1 MEQADVPGQRDGSIE
16 VFEVIEALIGRVGY
30 GWGVRELAEQLG
42 ASRSTVNRI
51 LARLVEERL
60 VSRDA
65 SGAYIVGPRLKVL
78 SRTLHEHHPLFSDG
92 ARILSQLSKKS
103 GATALLAIA
112 SHQPEECFVL
122 ISCEPDS
129 PVRYTLKAGTKLPTH
144 AGALGLAIL
153 SRRGT
158 QGLPEHLKK
167 FTDDSMDTRTRVEEA
182 LRAYSSIGA
191 VVSVGQHIPDAAGL
205 AVPISLNEHLIGS
218 ISLSRP
224 KNEFDEKTVAESA
237 EILHRAAAELETAL
251 NAQTSQ
257 TAASD
262 NQGRASSTLIE
273 RISRLL
279 TELCLRPLIALG
291 PGQLASVVGAGS
303 VASRRLAESAS
314 ESGLMSRLGPRA
326 WAAGP
331 TLLRWAAALGPHA
344 ALTELIGDDL
354 RELSEA
360 TGETVG
366 LALLDPESGTAHVAA
381 THTTAASGV
390 RYVLEPGSRIPLHAG
405 AAGKAILAYLPQQV
419 SDEITLEPFTER
431 TLTSP
436 DALKAELEQIRA
448 RGWATGEGERIPEA
462 YGTAAPFFIN
472 GKVGGSITITVPRY
486 RMENVISEDLA
497 AAVHNSAAKIT
508 RLLSTENPNRDT
520 KLGPHAPA
528 SAHIQRDYAPAG
540 QIT

>member
-1 MEQADVPGQRDGSIE
+1 MEQADVPAQRDGSIE
-16 VFEVIEALIGRVGY
+16 VFGVIEALIGRVGY

-51 LARLVEERL
+51 LAKLVEERL
-60 VSRDA
+60 VSRDV

-92 ARILSQLSKKS
+92 GRILSQLSKET

-122 ISCEPDS
+122 ISSEPDS
-129 PVRYTLKAGTKLPTH
+129 PVRYTLKAGTRLPTH

-167 FTDDSMDTRTRVEEA
+167 FTDDSMETRARVEEA

-191 VVSVGQHIPDAAGL
+191 VVSIGQHIPDAAGL
-205 AVPISLNEHLIGS
+205 AVPISLNNHLVGS

-224 KNEFDEKTVAESA
+224 KNDFDENAVPQSA
-237 EILHRAAAELETAL
+237 EMLRRAAAELEAAL
-251 NAQTSQ
+251 QEQTTQ
-257 TAASD
+257 TAPSG
-262 NQGRASSTLIE
+262 NQGRSSSTLIE

-279 TELCLRPLIALG
+279 TELCLRPLAALG

-303 VASRRLAESAS
+303 VASRRLAQSAG

-390 RYVLEPGSRIPLHAG
+390 RYVLESGSRIPLHAG

-431 TLTSP
+431 TITNL
-436 DALKAELEQIRA
+436 DALKADLEQVRA

-462 YGTAAPFFIN
+462 HGTAAPFFIN
-472 GKVGGSITITVPRY
+472 GKVRGSITITVPRY
-486 RMENVISEDLA
+486 RMQDIDSEDLA
-497 AAVHNSAAKIT
+497 EAVVSSAAKIT
-508 RLLSTENPNRDT
+508 RLLSTENLSRETPQ
-520 KLGPHAPA
+520 GPQAPA
-528 SAHIQRDYAPAG
+528 SQHIQQDYAPAR
-540 QIT
+540 

>member
-30 GWGVRELAEQLG
+30 GWGVRELAEHLG

-51 LARLVEERL
+51 LAKLVEERL
-60 VSRDA
+60 VSRDV

-92 ARILSQLSKKS
+92 ARILSQLSKET
-103 GATALLAIA
+103 GATALLAVA

-122 ISCEPDS
+122 ISSEPDS
-129 PVRYTLKAGTKLPTH
+129 PVRYTLTAGTRLPTH

-158 QGLPEHLKK
+158 QGLPGHLKK
-167 FTDDSMDTRTRVEEA
+167 FTDNSMDTTAKVEEA
-182 LRAYSSIGA
+182 LREYSSIGA
-191 VVSVGQHIPDAAGL
+191 VVSIGQHIPDAAGL
-205 AVPISLNEHLIGS
+205 AVPISLNEQLLGS

-224 KNEFDEKTVAESA
+224 KNEFDENAVPQSA
-237 EILHRAAAELETAL
+237 EILRRAAAEIETAL
-251 NAQTSQ
+251 QAHATQ
-257 TAASD
+257 TAAPG

-279 TELCLRPLIALG
+279 TELSLRPLGAMG
-291 PGQLASVVGAGS
+291 PSQLAAVVGAGS

-326 WAAGP
+326 WGAGP

-344 ALTELIGDDL
+344 AVTELIGDDL

-366 LALLDPESGTAHVAA
+366 LAFLDPESGTAHIAA
-381 THTTAASGV
+381 THTTADSGV
-390 RYVLEPGSRIPLHAG
+390 RYVLETGSRIPLHAG

-431 TLTSP
+431 TLTNL
-436 DALKAELEQIRA
+436 DALNAELDQIRA

-462 YGTAAPFFIN
+462 YGIAAPFFIN
-472 GKVGGSITITVPRY
+472 GEVRGSITITVPRY
-486 RMENVISEDLA
+486 RMDNVISDDLA
-497 AAVHNSAAKIT
+497 AAVLSSAATIT
-508 RLLSTENPNRDT
+508 RLLTTENLSRDT
-520 KLGPHAPA
+520 QQHATAGEHIQQNHAPA
-528 SAHIQRDYAPAG
+528 R
-540 QIT
+540 